1 MSLFS
6 PRELRAAS
14 RFLGALTVVGAVVG
28 FAYDSLV
35 VAAFGPGVTTDAYF
49 LALGVVWFL
58 PILYYLAATNV
69 ITPALSATTPGQ
81 SLEWR
86 RGLITWVF
94 TGVLSGAAIMALR
107 TPLSIALSND
117 AAVRVQ
123 LRACL
128 WPLALIPALAAFS
141 EFQRA
146 RLLANGRYAATGFYA
161 IARNVGMAVAALL
174 LRPRSAEGLG
184 VAVSAGYAVQ
194 VVAVELFRFAS
205 GGPKGSLLT
214 GPSLRDGWLD
224 RFALRGLMTQGAIFG
239 VGYVAVLFERAIAG
253 HLGAG
258 YPTVFSYS
266 YRIVSMLGSV
276 AITSV
281 TVPAVAELAQA
292 LATGGRERATRALQQ
307 VFDAAMRLAL
317 PAALFLPVVGLP
329 VARFLAPGQAGP
341 FAMVLALYGLSLV
354 GWCFVRPWSTL
365 EYARGVSRTVFGV
378 SAGQSAAT
386 VVCGLVA
393 LWAGAP
399 VLAVGPL
406 VGAGVGCALAWHFT
420 TTSDRELLRR
430 GMSIRAEW
438 LLKWVAVAGGVSVI
452 VLVIGSVYRGRLA
465 ALATCF
471 LAGGAFLSAAWMV
484 GLLRQEPLADPV
496 AGTPEP
502 ISSSPA

>member
-1 MSLFS
+1 MRLFS

-14 RFLGALTVVGAVVG
+14 RSLAVLTVIGAVVG

-69 ITPALSATTPGQ
+69 ITPALSATTLAQ
-81 SLEWR
+81 SPDWR
-86 RGLITWVF
+86 RGLATWVF
-94 TGVLSGAAIMALR
+94 TGVLSGAAVIALR

-117 AAVRVQ
+117 AAVRAQ
-123 LRACL
+123 IRACL
-128 WPLALIPALAAFS
+128 LPLAVIPALAAFS

-146 RLLANGRYAATGFYA
+146 RLLARGRYAATGFYA
-161 IARNVGMAVAALL
+161 IARNVGMAGTALL

-184 VAVSAGYAVQ
+184 VAVLVGYAVQ
-194 VVAVELFRFAS
+194 VGAVELFRIAS
-205 GGPKGSLLT
+205 RAPTASLAAA
-214 GPSLRDGWLD
+214 SSRRNGWLD
-224 RFALRGLMTQGAIFG
+224 AFALRSLMTQGGIFG

-253 HLGAG
+253 HLGPG

-292 LATGGRERATRALQQ
+292 LAAGGRERAARALQQ

-329 VARFLAPGQAGP
+329 LARFLAPSQAGP
-341 FAMVLALYGLSLV
+341 FALVISLYGLSLV

-378 SAGQSAAT
+378 TTGQSGAT
-386 VVCGLVA
+386 ILCGFLA

-399 VLAVGPL
+399 VLAIGPL
-406 VGAGVGCALAWHFT
+406 VGAAVACALAWRFT
-420 TTSDRELLRR
+420 GANDRQLLRG
-430 GMSIRAEW
+430 GMLIRPRW
-438 LLKWVAVAGGVSVI
+438 LLKWVAVAGGVSII
-452 VLVIGSVYRGRLA
+452 VLVAGSVHQGRLA
-465 ALATCF
+465 ALAICF
-471 LAGGAFLSAAWMV
+471 LAGATFLMAAWMF
-484 GLLRQEPLADPV
+484 GLLHEEPLADGV
-496 AGTPEP
+496 ARTPETTSS
-502 ISSSPA
+502 ISA